1 MQDES
6 IFAVALEK
14 STPEERRAYLD
25 EACAGNPDL
34 RASVEE
40 LLRASDDA
48 GSFLDHSPAAVIG
61 GETIDAAGAADDTE
75 KSAPGASVL
84 TLLAPCDKPDRIGK
98 LGPYEIF
105 EVVGQGGMGAVLR
118 ALDLKLNRV
127 VAVKVMAPELAANP
141 SAVQRFLR
149 EARTAAAVHHEHVV
163 TIHSVEESHR
173 PPYLVMQYIEGQTL
187 QQKVD
192 REGALPLK
200 QILRIGSQIAFGL
213 AAAHKVGLIHRD
225 VKPAN
230 ILLENG
236 VERVKITDFGLA
248 RAADDLE
255 MTQAGLIAG
264 TPQYMSPE
272 QAQGAPIDCRS
283 DLFSLGS
290 VLYTMCTGRAAFR
303 AETALGVLRRVCDEQ
318 PRPIQEINAEIP
330 SWLAAI
336 VDKLLAKNP
345 AHRFESATEVAE
357 LLEQHLAHEQSPGVV
372 PRPATLAF
380 EPDRDRASALPVKP
394 PPHASSQGVGV
405 ALVAILLAFFVLPVI
420 LAILAV
426 AVYFF
431 VPLGRPPARI
441 PAPSASYG
449 SSGVQWTN
457 GNAVEHITRPAL
469 QEAEI
474 STRQHHFIDLQPRA
488 NVAIAAGTRAGNNLA
503 ELGTGQKVLGGI
515 PFQIGDNYLHLG
527 YGEENLPQQIHGI
540 AIGTR
545 VHRLHFLHSTE
556 RTIAIADDARV
567 DEIHIRDGVELARYF
582 AIYDD
587 GSQEPIPVVH
597 GTDIRDWWNWDGSKP
612 TRRGREV
619 WRGSNPA
626 IAAEQPGLSLRL
638 FHSTWDNPHPDKS
651 IRSLDYVRTA
661 EGAAQ
666 PFCMAI
672 TAEVVNTDE
681 TRRIDSDEEGANR

>member
-1 MQDES
+1 MAMEDES

-14 STPEERRAYLD
+14 SSPDERRAYLD
-25 EACAGNPDL
+25 EACAGNPQL

-40 LLRASDDA
+40 LLRASNDA
-48 GSFLDHSPAAVIG
+48 GSFLDHSPAAALEG
-61 GETIDAAGAADDTE
+61 KTIDVARAGDTE
-75 KSAPGASVL
+75 KSPPGSSVL

-118 ALDLKLNRV
+118 ALDVKLNRV

-141 SAVQRFLR
+141 AAVQRFLR

-173 PPYLVMQYIEGQTL
+173 PPYLVMQYVEGQTL
-187 QQKVD
+187 QQKID

-200 QILRIGSQIAFGL
+200 QILRIGSQVAHGL
-213 AAAHKVGLIHRD
+213 AAAHKLGLIHRD

-290 VLYTMCTGRAAFR
+290 VLYAMCTGRAAFR
-303 AETALGVLRRVCDEQ
+303 AESALGVLRRVCDDQ

-330 SWLAAI
+330 LWLAAI
-336 VDKLLAKNP
+336 IDKLLAKNP
-345 AHRFESATEVAE
+345 AYRFQSAAEVAK

-372 PRPATLAF
+372 PRPATV
-380 EPDRDRASALPVKP
+380 EYVPDRERASIPPAKP
-394 PPHASSQGVGV
+394 NHHASSQGVWV
-405 ALVAILLAFFVLPVI
+405 VLISILIAIVMLPI
-420 LAILAV
+420 ILAV
-426 AVYFF
+426 IVVGIYFF
-431 VPLGRPPARI
+431 VPLGRPPARM

-457 GNAVEHITRPAL
+457 GNADEHVTRPAL

-474 STRQHHFIDLQPRA
+474 STGQFHFIDLQPRA
-488 NVAIAAGTRAGNNLA
+488 NVAIATGTRAGNHLA
-503 ELGTGQKVLGGI
+503 DLGTGRKVLGGV
-515 PFQIGDNYLHLG
+515 PFQIGDSYLHLG
-527 YGEENLPQQIHGI
+527 YGEESLPQRIEGI

-556 RTIAIADDARV
+556 RTIAIADDVPV
-567 DEIHIRDGVELARYF
+567 DEIRIRDGVELARYF
-582 AIYDD
+582 VTYDD

-597 GTDIRDWWNWDGSKP
+597 GEDIRDWWNWDGSKP

-626 IAAEQPGLSLRL
+626 IAAEQPGLGVRL
-638 FHSTWDNPHPDKS
+638 FLSTWDNPHPDKS

-666 PFCMAI
+666 PFCVAI
-672 TAEVVNTDE
+672 TAEVGNSDE
-681 TRRIDSDEEGANR
+681 TRRIDSGE